1 MRKLATIRKI
11 DTLQPIDD
19 ADTIEC
25 ATVGGWKVVV
35 KKGEFSQGSLAV
47 YFEIDSW
54 IPYELAPYLCKGKE
68 PREFEGVKGE
78 RLRTVKLRGQLSQ
91 GLLMPCNQ
99 VLKDGEW
106 HVGDDVTEQLGIKKW
121 ERPVREYTG
130 SDNNQQ
136 PLKSFP
142 SAIRKTDQERVQNI
156 VQEIES
162 ARQAGIQFEITEK
175 LEGSSMTC
183 YLIDGKFGVCSRNCD
198 LDETESDPF
207 WQTARN
213 YSIEDKMRSM
223 SMGDFAIQGELIGP
237 KIQGNIYKL
246 EALEFHVFDVY
257 NVQDASYLRP
267 ADRRQLIQKMGLK
280 HVPVSCQ
287 TESIQNISAN
297 FDELLKFAEGK
308 SVISKT
314 GSCEREGIVFKQ
326 VDGDMTFKVI
336 SNKYLLKEK

>member
-1 MRKLATIRKI
+1 MSQLDLYNTA
-11 DTLQPIDD
+11 DSSD
-19 ADTIEC
+19 AQLEGLPTEMDVVLDPEYRDEVDIEC
-25 ATVGGWKVVV
+25 ATVGGQKVVV

-47 YFEIDSW
+47 FFEIDSW

-68 PREFEGVKGE
+68 LREFEGVKGE

-91 GLLMPCNQ
+91 GLLIPCNQ
-99 VLKDGEW
+99 VLKDSEW
-106 HVGDDVTEQLGIKKW
+106 HVGDDVTDLLGIKKW

-130 SDNNQQ
+130 GDNNQQ

-142 SAIRKTDQERVQNI
+142 SAIPKTDQERVQNI
-156 VQEIES
+156 MQEIES
-162 ARQAGIQFEITEK
+162 ARQVGIQFKITEK
-175 LEGSSMTC
+175 LEVAIVIQM
-183 YLIDGKFGVCSRNCD
+183 
-198 LDETESDPF
+198 SDPF

-213 YSIEDKMRSM
+213 YGIEDKMRSTT

-246 EALEFHVFDVY
+246 EASEFNVFDVY
-257 NVQDASYLRP
+257 NIQDASYLRP

-280 HVPVSCQ
+280 HVPVICQ
-287 TESIQNISAN
+287 TESIQNISAD
-297 FDELLKFAEGK
+297 FDDLLKFAEGK

-336 SNKYLLKEK
+336 SNRYLLKEK